1 MHGLTKPRVIRV
13 KSWSELPDILE
24 PGIYKIDG
32 ATLKLKEPLDKDEAR
47 ELVSLVKRIDKKYYG

>member
-1 MHGLTKPRVIRV
+1 MTKPRVTRV

-47 ELVSLVKRIDKKYYG
+47 ELISLVKRIDKKYYG

>member
-1 MHGLTKPRVIRV
+1 MTKPWVIRV